1 MTTDTDTS
9 ALVDPALVVVDLAA
23 GDLDTPGDGDDLGD
37 RGRRGVIEAL
47 TDRLVATSRV
57 TDRDGFVAAVWARE
71 QETGG
76 TGMESGIAIPHAK
89 HPGVRQ
95 ASVAVAR
102 VPGGVDFGAED
113 APADL
118 VFLIAAPAG
127 ADDVHVTVL
136 SKLARRLVHDDVRT
150 ALRQAPDASA
160 LAAVLRREIA

>member
-1 MTTDTDTS
+1 MIVPIDSLVTTDLV
-9 ALVDPALVVVDLAA
+9 ALELPAVE
-23 GDLDTPGDGDDLGD
+23 
-37 RGRRGVIEAL
+37 RREVIEAL
-47 TDRLVATSRV
+47 AARLAAAGRLTDLQ
-57 TDRDGFVAAVWARE
+57 GFVEAVWARE

-89 HPGVRQ
+89 HPGVTQ

-102 VPGGVDFGAED
+102 LAGGVDFGAED

-136 SKLARRLVHDDVRT
+136 SKLARRLVHASFRT
-150 ALRQAPDASA
+150 ALREAPSA
-160 LAAVLRREIA
+160 EAVVTILKEQIQ

>member
-1 MTTDTDTS
+1 MTIAIDTLVTPDLV
-9 ALVDPALVVVDLAA
+9 ALDLASA
-23 GDLDTPGDGDDLGD
+23 D
-37 RGRRGVIEAL
+37 RRGIIEVLAGRLVAAGRL
-47 TDRLVATSRV
+47 TDRE
-57 TDRDGFVAAVWARE
+57 GFVEAVWARE

-76 TGMESGIAIPHAK
+76 TGMESGVAIPHAK
-89 HPGVRQ
+89 HLAVTQ

-136 SKLARRLVHDDVRT
+136 SKLARRLVHESFRT
-150 ALRQAPDASA
+150 ALREAPSPE
-160 LAAVLRREIA
+160 AVVTILKEQIQ